1 MITRPL
7 PRPFILSSMCS
18 IALQEG
24 AHLNASQNCLYVVPH
39 DVPNSS
45 YRTFSIQILGR
56 AEVEE
61 DDREQARFL
70 DGGKAVG
77 GAIGACGSGIGD
89 SLLVALYACI
99 TFIYGSS
106 WKGEMARK
114 AKRYLDKSS
123 EGLGEVFLGEA
134 GEYPSMAWLGQ
145 DIGFK
150 EGKLTRPYS
159 SKGKKMSSMG
169 ELTFFLGLQVQQKK
183 DGTFI
188 SQYKYVDKI
197 LKKFGFTEVKTA
209 STPMETQKPLLKDED
224 GEEVD
229 VHMYRSMIGSL
240 MYLTSSRPDIMFPVC
255 ACARYQVNP
264 KVSHLHAVKRIFSDY
279 AGASLDRKFTTEGK
293 AKKSVRLMME
303 KFFGMELELMLA
315 KTING
320 EVQLHAIVDEKKIII
335 NESTVRRDLQLEDVE
350 DEAIHKELGDSL
362 VRAATIDS
370 SLEAE
375 QDSGGGQ
382 RACGTKKGKTHRLK
396 RLHKVGMSRRVESSG
411 DEDSLGEDA
420 SKQGRRINAIDADED
435 ITLVNVQDDAEMFDV
450 NTLTGDEV
458 FPKQE
463 VAAKDVNLTID
474 EVTLAQALV
483 ALKSVK
489 PKDKGKGIMVEE
501 PVQTMKKNDLI
512 RLDKETAKRLQ
523 AEFDEEERLAREKDE
538 ANVNLIKE
546 WDDIQAKIEGDHE
559 LARRLQAEEQEGLYV
574 EEKEKL
580 FQQLLEQRR
589 KHFAAKSAEEKR
601 NKPPTQAQQRK
612 IMCTYLKNMKGKKPK
627 YLKNKSFDSIQKMF
641 NRAFNRVNTFVDFR
655 TDLVEGSLKRAGEE
669 LEQEITKKQKVDE
682 DKDTAELQSLMEVI
696 PNEEE
701 VAIDVVP
708 LATKPPTIFVSGND
722 LQCCRKKPFT
732 PPTITDM
739 LNKKLQVDYF
749 SEMYKVNAA
758 EGVNAASEEVST
770 AELLFMELFASNKGD
785 APAKTSTNKSPQ
797 THFQTSNCLSQ
808 KMDYDPG
815 QWRCEIILEYI
826 DNESWKVNQN
836 GTQRTRNALEK
847 RYAIGFQKLPIT
859 IGCPWV
865 VCPDEDA
872 NHKFLRSLPP
882 AWDSLAMTMR
892 TKKNIDT
899 LSIDDLYN
907 NLSVF
912 EQDIQKTSSSSH
924 TSDNVAFLSQAKAS
938 SSKHKQSHSSGS
950 YSSYPTSSSKATPTA
965 TPGLADEVI
974 HSFLAT
980 NADDVDLIHED
991 LDQIDDLDLEEMDIN
1006 WQIAMTA
1013 IKIKKFYKKT
1023 GRRPRVD
1030 GKMHVAFD
1038 KRKVECFNCHNTGHF
1053 ARECKFKGSKEGSR
1067 QEASRGQDFKP
1078 VRTEKEALMTIDE
1091 GQINWV
1097 EQTTDE
1103 ELNHALM
1110 AFTVNNE
1117 VLGYEEEIS
1126 RGIFAF
1132 RETNAGYNDIP
1143 LYSRFKQVEYKGV
1156 PHPLSGDYTPREQ
1169 EDIDDSLYE
1178 YGKYGP
1184 QPQSPSPIE
1193 SDASSTVSST
1203 CQSNDSDGEQGTVSD
1218 HSVNDDPIPIPSS
1231 EQVSTSIQKTQP
1243 QVPKPQQT
1251 VDPSCAQHVKTPRQQ
1266 IRTPVTPSPIPSYNR
1281 QNWNQRMERELGAG
1295 YSFER
1300 KPCFVCGSLSHLIKD
1315 CDYYEKKMARE
1326 AALKSKKVVH
1336 ADVRQATPA
1345 WTNTN
1350 RVNKANQ
1357 FTPRPVQLSNIRPNL
1372 STASNTIKTG
1382 RVNVNT
1388 GHGNVSSGR
1397 VYVNTGTQFKSGGS
1411 RFNTGHGNVNSGRV
1425 HVNTAR
1431 VNRPVLSNQTSQDH
1445 PLKHMEHRDSMN
1457 YIPVSVQNQ
1466 ANPAG
1471 SKEVIDIDVQTE
1483 EDADLMV
1490 VSSTSLSEKIA
1501 TKKTHSPRQPSS
1513 TPISNADHEEEV
1525 FSDADD
1531 DEMPEIRIY
1540 DKSSEGIFEKAS
1552 YDDEGII
1559 SDFNNLPDE
1568 VSSYKSHLRI
1578 TMLILKVKSLRC
1590 PIVPVQTRSTLKK
1603 ITEAHALYR
1612 GYPYKHTKEAII
1624 KINNIVFFASFR
1636 LHLNQGKS
1644 RTLKMEAGEAMQEEL
1659 CRSSFNKYWFLVDF
1673 YPMDAKYSTK
1683 WYTGTKRYEGSS
1695 SRIEAISMVAEILK
1709 KFDRVHVKACHHSH
1723 GDQVALTKDEEALI
1737 DYGGPILT
1745 EIHNRWL
1752 SILGQRLISCNART
1766 TIVATST
1773 TEANMVLLQWLWTS
1787 VVVQNQLLTKFTLMN
1802 TKIHID
1808 NESTICIVKN
1818 PVYHSKTKHIEIRHH
1833 FIRDCYEKKLIH
1845 VEKIHTDLNVADL
1858 LTKPFDGPRFNYLVV
1873 SIGKLSRFCNLGSKF
1888 PFNPGFAEIVD
1899 FLRGS
1904 NLSATVDTKRYI
1916 ISEASIRDSL
1926 QLDDA
1931 TGISML
1937 PNDDLFQGMGQIG
1950 YPTDGTFT
1958 FWKSFFTPQWRYLVH
1973 HLLHCISSKSG
1984 GWDQFGSNIATA
1996 LICPKS
2002 TGRSLKFFKFI
2013 LDGNARQFEEQE
2025 KVFDVSPGF
2034 QGAPRPLLPSMLL
2047 VATNPIAGQEHAVQA
2062 QTQPIPPPPPIPS
2075 PTPTPIPTSTS
2086 PPPIIPSPTPPPIP
2100 TPTSPPPPPPET
2112 EPPTD
2117 EHIYEE
2123 HSPVHH
2129 HFSPSQAQAPS
2140 HMPTDDLLQTVPKLI
2155 SRIDSLELDL
2165 KQTKLTMG
2173 NAIVKLVKKVKKLEG
2188 FLKRRNL
2195 VLTDSEDEEPEAH
2208 ASGEEQEEEIRPNT
2222 LEAAK
2227 TLSKVAHFKSRSIDK
2242 EGAKLEANAELQR
2255 AAWEVNFKEK
2265 TLLEMVTCESR
2276 KNSLLKK
2283 ASTKIPKRLKE
2294 DKDDEAKDDEPTKKL
2309 GKRRKQ
2315 IARKGMHTSVD
2326 ENVSDDSDKVDE
2338 QRRD

>member
-1 MITRPL
+1 M
-7 PRPFILSSMCS
+7 
-18 IALQEG
+18 
-24 AHLNASQNCLYVVPH
+24 
-39 DVPNSS
+39 
-45 YRTFSIQILGR
+45 
-56 AEVEE
+56 
-61 DDREQARFL
+61 
-70 DGGKAVG
+70 
-77 GAIGACGSGIGD
+77 
-89 SLLVALYACI
+89 
-99 TFIYGSS
+99 
-106 WKGEMARK
+106 
-114 AKRYLDKSS
+114 
-123 EGLGEVFLGEA
+123 
-134 GEYPSMAWLGQ
+134 
-145 DIGFK
+145 
-150 EGKLTRPYS
+150 
-159 SKGKKMSSMG
+159 
-169 ELTFFLGLQVQQKK
+169 
-183 DGTFI
+183 
-188 SQYKYVDKI
+188 
-197 LKKFGFTEVKTA
+197 
-209 STPMETQKPLLKDED
+209 
-224 GEEVD
+224 
-229 VHMYRSMIGSL
+229 
-240 MYLTSSRPDIMFPVC
+240 
-255 ACARYQVNP
+255 
-264 KVSHLHAVKRIFSDY
+264 
-279 AGASLDRKFTTEGK
+279 
-293 AKKSVRLMME
+293 
-303 KFFGMELELMLA
+303 
-315 KTING
+315 
-320 EVQLHAIVDEKKIII
+320 
-335 NESTVRRDLQLEDVE
+335 
-350 DEAIHKELGDSL
+350 
-362 VRAATIDS
+362 
-370 SLEAE
+370 
-375 QDSGGGQ
+375 
-382 RACGTKKGKTHRLK
+382 
-396 RLHKVGMSRRVESSG
+396 
-411 DEDSLGEDA
+411 
-420 SKQGRRINAIDADED
+420 
-435 ITLVNVQDDAEMFDV
+435 
-450 NTLTGDEV
+450 
-458 FPKQE
+458 
-463 VAAKDVNLTID
+463 
-474 EVTLAQALV
+474 
-483 ALKSVK
+483 
-489 PKDKGKGIMVEE
+489 
-501 PVQTMKKNDLI
+501 
-512 RLDKETAKRLQ
+512 
-523 AEFDEEERLAREKDE
+523 
-538 ANVNLIKE
+538 
-546 WDDIQAKIEGDHE
+546 
-559 LARRLQAEEQEGLYV
+559 ARRLQAEEQEGLYV

-669 LEQEITKKQKVDE
+669 LEQEITMKQKVDE

-708 LATKPPTIFVSGND
+708 LATKPPTIVDWKIHKEGNKSYYQIVRADGKSQMYRVFSLMLKSFSREDLKDLLQFVSGND

-749 SEMYKVNAA
+749 SEM
-758 EGVNAASEEVST
+758 
-770 AELLFMELFASNKGD
+770 LFMELFASNKGD

-836 GTQRTRNALEK
+836 GTQRTSHQRKCLGEE
-847 RYAIGFQKLPIT
+847 I
-859 IGCPWV
+859 
-865 VCPDEDA
+865 EDA
-872 NHKFLRSLPP
+872 NPQVFSSLPP

-912 EQDIQKTSSSSH
+912 EQDIQKTSSSSL
-924 TSDNVAFLSQAKAS
+924 TSDNMKLS
-938 SSKHKQSHSSGS
+938 
-950 YSSYPTSSSKATPTA
+950 
-965 TPGLADEVI
+965 I
-974 HSFLAT
+974 SFLA
-980 NADDVDLIHED
+980 LMLMLFWIWIHED

-1382 RVNVNT
+1382 RVKVNT
-1388 GHGNVSSGR
+1388 GRGNVSSGR

-1787 VVVQNQLLTKFTLMN
+1787 VVVQNQLLTKFTFMN

-1873 SIGKLSRFCNLGSKF
+1873 SIECCKVLRRCGSL
-1888 PFNPGFAEIVD
+1888 EI
-1899 FLRGS
+1899 
-1904 NLSATVDTKRYI
+1904 SATVDTKRYI

-1996 LICPKS
+1996 LICLS
-2002 TGRSLKFFKFI
+2002 T
-2013 LDGNARQFEEQE
+2013 
-2025 KVFDVSPGF
+2025 
-2034 QGAPRPLLPSMLL
+2034 
-2047 VATNPIAGQEHAVQA
+2047 GQEHAVQA
-2062 QTQPIPPPPPIPS
+2062 QTQPIPPPPIIPS

-2208 ASGEEQEEEIRPNT
+2208 TLGEEQEEEISPNT